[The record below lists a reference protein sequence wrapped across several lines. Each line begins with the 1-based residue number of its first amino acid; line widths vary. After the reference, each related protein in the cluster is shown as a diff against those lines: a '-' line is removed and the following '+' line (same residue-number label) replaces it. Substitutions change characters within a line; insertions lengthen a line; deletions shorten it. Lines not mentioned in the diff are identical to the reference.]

1 MRVTFTLSDEQFSA
15 NDRAGVMVGLPLTV
29 QLDAGPLV
37 MGQDDTAGWFVGASY
52 GPAALIPVSLERV
65 AFCGRIA
72 QIEQW
77 RSHEDVLC
85 QALLDCG
92 VPVRFDLLDP
102 DRQSEQTG
110 RPFDLQAGDWLVGVA
125 SLRGLLAFDTGDLL
139 WAPVQGTIVDIQ
151 RLVLDGASSTFG
163 ALRWLHGLPRQSFV
177 PDQVFVTVEVRR
189 K

>member
-1 MRVTFTLSDEQFSA
+1 MRLTFTLSDDQFSA

-37 MGQDDTAGWFVGASY
+37 MGQDDTAGWFVVASY

-65 AFCGRIA
+65 AFCGRIV

-92 VPVRFDLLDP
+92 VPLRFDLLDP
-102 DRQSEQTG
+102 DRQSGQTG

-163 ALRWLHGLPRQSFV
+163 ALRWLHGLPRQSFA
-177 PDQVFVTVEVRR
+177 PDQVFVTVEVRQ
-189 K
+189 

>member
-1 MRVTFTLSDEQFSA
+1 MRLTFTLSDAQFSA

-37 MGQDDTAGWFVGASY
+37 MGQDDTAGWFVRASY
-52 GPAALIPVSLERV
+52 GPPALIPVSLERV

-77 RSHEDVLC
+77 HSQEVVLC

-92 VPVRFDLLDP
+92 VPLRFDLLDP
-102 DRQSEQTG
+102 DRQSDQTD
-110 RPFDLQAGDWLVGVA
+110 RPFDLRTGDWLVGVA

-163 ALRWLHGLPRQSFV
+163 ALRWLHGLPRHSFA
-177 PDQVFVTVEVRR
+177 PDQVFLTMELS
-189 K
+189 

>member
-37 MGQDDTAGWFVGASY
+37 MGQDDTAGWFVRASY

-65 AFCGRIA
+65 AFCGRVA
-72 QIEQW
+72 QIEPW
-77 RSHEDVLC
+77 RGQEDVLC

-92 VPVRFDLLDP
+92 VPMRFDLLDP
-102 DRQSEQTG
+102 DRQSGQAG
-110 RPFDLQAGDWLVGVA
+110 RPFALQTGDWLVGVA
-125 SLRGLLAFDTGDLL
+125 SLRGLMAFDTGDLL

-151 RLVLDGASSTFG
+151 RLILDGASSTFG
-163 ALRWLHGLPRQSFV
+163 ALRWLHGLPRHSFV
-177 PDQVFVTVEVRR
+177 PDQVFLTMELS
-189 K
+189 

>member
-1 MRVTFTLSDEQFSA
+1 MRLTFSLSDAQFSA

-37 MGQDDTAGWFVGASY
+37 MGQDDTAGWFVRASY
-52 GPAALIPVSLERV
+52 GPATLIPVSLERV
-65 AFCGRIA
+65 AFCGRIV

-102 DRQSEQTG
+102 DRQSKQAG
-110 RPFDLQAGDWLVGVA
+110 SPFALRTGDWLVGVA
-125 SLRGLLAFDTGDLL
+125 SLRGLVAFDAGDLL
-139 WAPVQGTIVDIQ
+139 WSPVQGTIVDIQ
-151 RLVLDGASSTFG
+151 RLVLDATNPNFG
-163 ALRWLHGLPRQSFV
+163 MLRWLQGLPRQSFA
-177 PDQVFVTVEVRR
+177 PDQVFVTVEVR
-189 K
+189 